1 MARHNRLGQGVDQ
14 YGFRYTIGYPPDWL
28 DRVRVT
34 RRLPSG
40 RQSTRTLFRN
50 PARKPRAEATG
61 LMRATITSEE
71 QDLEVA
77 VRFGTGSGR
86 VNEIEVHWQ
95 SPARPSDGMDRVSF
109 RLTGFPRV

>member
-14 YGFRYTIGYPPDWL
+14 YGFKYRISYPPDWL

-34 RRLPSG
+34 RRLASG

-50 PARKPRAEATG
+50 PARRPRGEVSG
-61 LMRATITSEE
+61 VVRATITSEE

-77 VRFGTGSGR
+77 VSFGAGSGR
-86 VNEIEVHWQ
+86 VKEVEVHWQ
-95 SPARPSDGMDRVSF
+95 NPAGPADEMDRVSF
-109 RLTGFPRV
+109 RLTGFPGV

>member
-1 MARHNRLGQGVDQ
+1 MSRHNRDATGTDQ
-14 YGFRYTIGYPPDWL
+14 LGFRYRISYPPDWL
-28 DRVRVT
+28 DRIRVT

-50 PARKPRAEATG
+50 PARKPLGEVGG
-61 LMRATITSEE
+61 LTRTTISSED

-77 VRFGTGSGR
+77 VSFGTGSGR

-95 SPARPSDGMDRVSF
+95 NSAGLVDEMDRISF
-109 RLTGFPRV
+109 RLTGFPAV